1 MLLLFT
7 DDIIKLKSNSQLK
20 IIIFS
25 TQNLHIFYPLADWV
39 HVADFQLH
47 FGETQIQSV
56 LATFCDFSVV
66 VEENSQ
72 EYFQEY
78 PCKGQS
84 YDYPEITSL
93 S

>member
-7 DDIIKLKSNSQLK
+7 DDIIKLKSDSQLK
-20 IIIFS
+20 IISS
-25 TQNLHIFYPLADWV
+25 TQNLHIFYPLTDWV
-39 HVADFQLH
+39 HVADFQVH

-56 LATFCDFSVV
+56 LASVCDFSVV

-72 EYFQEY
+72 EYLQEY

-84 YDYPEITSL
+84 YDYSEITSL